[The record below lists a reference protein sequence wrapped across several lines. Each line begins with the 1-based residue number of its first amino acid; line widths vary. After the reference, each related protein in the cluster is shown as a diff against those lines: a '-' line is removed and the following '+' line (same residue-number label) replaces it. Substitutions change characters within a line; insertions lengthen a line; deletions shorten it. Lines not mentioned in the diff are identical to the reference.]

1 MIERAIEQEPK
12 DAAIIDSLG
21 WVMFRQGHADDAEL
35 LLEQAVSLQPEDP
48 TINIHLGEAYWA
60 VGRRLEAVFQWRR
73 ALTLN
78 PEPDDKARLE
88 ARLRDVDGE
97 QLTPVRGKR

>member
-1 MIERAIEQEPK
+1 
-12 DAAIIDSLG
+12 
-21 WVMFRQGHADDAEL
+21 MFRQGHADDAEL

-78 PEPDDKARLE
+78 PEPGDKARLE

-97 QLTPVRGKR
+97 QLTPIRSKR